1 MMAKALLAA
10 LLNAFR
16 PPLFPVGSRAENLT
30 CLFIFAAALIAELKT
45 QATEKCFLE

>member
-16 PPLFPVGSRAENLT
+16 PPLSPVRSRAENLT
-30 CLFIFAAALIAELKT
+30 CLFIFAAALIAELKM
-45 QATEKCFLE
+45 QAPEKYLLE